1 MYQLWLDD
9 LYPRAKFAD
18 GLAIIEKLGHTRRMQ
33 TMRRE
38 WINEAKSKDY
48 LAKDSNS
55 KSKPQAPVV
64 DELGSDAQHNIASLV
79 RAHTPIVNKE
89 DEDKDLYSATPRKTL
104 DKKKTE
110 PDVDVD
116 ESLFVSDDE
125 NDKTQ
130 SEDELDALL
139 AEVDARDKTTSS
151 DTPVQQ
157 DPQTK
162 SKETEPSF
170 DDEME
175 AMAGMDDMW

>member
-1 MYQLWLDD
+1 VYQLWLDD

-18 GLAIIEKLGHTRRMQ
+18 GLAIIEKLGHSRRMQ

-48 LAKDSNS
+48 LANGSPS
-55 KSKPQAPVV
+55 KTQALAV
-64 DELGSDAQHNIASLV
+64 DEIGSDAPDNLSSLV
-79 RAHTPIVNKE
+79 RAQTPTANDE
-89 DEDKDLYSATPRKTL
+89 DEDQLYSATPRKAF
-104 DKKKTE
+104 DQQKTE
-110 PDVDVD
+110 HGMDMD
-116 ESLFVSDDE
+116 ESLFVSDDANE
-125 NDKTQ
+125 PPQ

-139 AEVDARDKTTSS
+139 AEVDARGRTKHPDN
-151 DTPVQQ
+151 PVEQ

-162 SKETEPSF
+162 LKEMEPSF